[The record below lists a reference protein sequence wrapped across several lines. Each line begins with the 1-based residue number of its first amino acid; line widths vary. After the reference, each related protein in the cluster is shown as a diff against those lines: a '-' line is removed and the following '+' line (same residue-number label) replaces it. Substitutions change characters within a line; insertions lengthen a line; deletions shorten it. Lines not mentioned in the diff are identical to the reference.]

1 MIMFRKRSFPL
12 PEGNDAARK
21 PWTSGEDPRTV
32 LAERHGVC
40 GLTMIEVL
48 IASTVLTIG
57 LLGMVAMQGRTMRG
71 IGYGRHVSSVTTL
84 MEAKAEEMHLLDWTH
99 PDLVAGTHIDSQNP
113 LTETGS
119 VLNQEEEEDPYD
131 EGGVEYPDYPEEE
144 PPDPNAIFNRSWV
157 VTDVDE
163 DGNGSIDRKDVDLT
177 LSWRRAGDHAVT
189 VTTSIARH

>member
-1 MIMFRKRSFPL
+1 MTGKSKNRWGTGERPGRQRRIY
-12 PEGNDAARK
+12 
-21 PWTSGEDPRTV
+21 GEDPQIV

-40 GLTMIEVL
+40 GLTMIEVM

-84 MEAKAEEMHLLDWTH
+84 MESKAEEMHLMAWGH
-99 PDLVAGTHIDSQNP
+99 PDLVAGDHVDAQNP

-119 VLNQEEEEDPYD
+119 VLNQSDDPPPDEEEQ
-131 EGGVEYPDYPEEE
+131 
-144 PPDPNAIFNRSWV
+144 DPNAIFNRSWI

-163 DGNGSIDRKDVDLT
+163 DGNGSIDRKDVALT
-177 LSWRRAGDHAVT
+177 LSWTRAGDHAVT
-189 VTTSIARH
+189 VITPIARH